1 MVTLPNGMLEIRGIV
16 INKECIKIAINKS
29 PPCILT
35 YKHVHQA
42 SILTL
47 KIKQQ
52 IQFLI
57 VSNG

>member
-1 MVTLPNGMLEIRGIV
+1 MVTLPNGMLEICSIV

-35 YKHVHQA
+35 HKHVHQV

-47 KIKQQ
+47 KIK
-52 IQFLI
+52 
-57 VSNG
+57 